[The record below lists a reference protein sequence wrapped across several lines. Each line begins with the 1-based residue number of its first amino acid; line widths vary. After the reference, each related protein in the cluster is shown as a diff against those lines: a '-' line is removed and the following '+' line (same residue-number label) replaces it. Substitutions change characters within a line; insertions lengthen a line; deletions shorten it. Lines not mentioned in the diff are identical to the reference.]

1 MLFQF
6 RILFFDRNEALKI
19 PRANLEGWRGIFGG
33 THAKNRTWEL
43 VLEEPAKEST
53 IMGTLDSAAG
63 VASPAS
69 LSDEQSAR
77 ATVSGRRTI
86 MVFLGVA
93 LTSYRALVQRRPTP
107 PLLPRKT
114 IFGRNGYMVFNL

>member
-1 MLFQF
+1 
-6 RILFFDRNEALKI
+6 
-19 PRANLEGWRGIFGG
+19 
-33 THAKNRTWEL
+33 
-43 VLEEPAKEST
+43 
-53 IMGTLDSAAG
+53 MGTLESATG

-69 LSDEQSAR
+69 LSYKPSAR
-77 ATVSGRRTI
+77 ATFSGRHTI

-114 IFGRNGYMVFNL
+114 IFGRNGYKVVTLQTKIRVATSKRLKLLYNLATYIFYNNS